1 MLHHSFSQ
9 AYNFFPCHI
18 IAIQSITNALS
29 KENTHCSVECKH
41 SSTSAIKH
49 LGLFDSPA
57 LNPFLYS
64 NNVLFVQTLMRF
76 LLRFRPCAVRRSHLS
91 TPFIVISI
99 KVPRASIPEI
109 SERGRDRGGGG
120 GGDTEHAHNPIINKH
135 THTQKVGCARFY
147 LYGSGNCLEQER
159 EPIKDTH
166 THTHTHT
173 GTQTSHI
180 HTHARTSV
188 RTHMNRC
195 IYAIAHTN
203 FTHTHTQTR
212 MHTHTHTHTH
222 PRRLTDSW

>member
-76 LLRFRPCAVRRSHLS
+76 LLRFRPCAGGRCGSLKQKLLATIPLINTFYRYLHQ
-91 TPFIVISI
+91 
-99 KVPRASIPEI
+99 VPRASIPEI
-109 SERGRDRGGGG
+109 SERGRDRRRRG
-120 GGDTEHAHNPIINKH
+120 H
-135 THTQKVGCARFY
+135 
-147 LYGSGNCLEQER
+147 S
-159 EPIKDTH
+159 
-166 THTHTHT
+166 
-173 GTQTSHI
+173 
-180 HTHARTSV
+180 ART
-188 RTHMNRC
+188 
-195 IYAIAHTN
+195 
-203 FTHTHTQTR
+203 
-212 MHTHTHTHTH
+212 
-222 PRRLTDSW
+222 